1 MRILVATDGSELSSR
16 AVDEAI
22 KVAGA
27 LEAELIGVSV
37 VLAPPPADGFDG
49 EDLAVRTRLHDVE
62 ARAGAAG
69 LRCSIVAEHAQHV
82 WSGILECASRNDVDY
97 IVMASRG
104 LGSLGSLLLGSE
116 TQKVLHAADRPV
128 LVVR

>member
-1 MRILVATDGSELSSR
+1 MQILVATDGSELSSR

-22 KVAGA
+22 KVAQA
-27 LEAELIGVSV
+27 LDAELLGVSV
-37 VLAPPPADGFDG
+37 VLAPPPAEGFEG
-49 EDLAVRTRLHDVE
+49 EDLQVRTRLLDIQN
-62 ARAGAAG
+62 RATAAG
-69 LRCSIVAEHAQHV
+69 LKCSIVAEHAKTV
-82 WSGILECASRNDVDY
+82 WEGILEAARRNDVAY

-116 TQKVLHAADRPV
+116 TQKVLHSADRPV